1 LAQDQLHV
9 YQLILVLLVQQVI
22 LVALQLFVVQEQ
34 KMALEHQQAEEVLN
48 ILWEY
53 YQQVDQ

>member
-1 LAQDQLHV
+1 
-9 YQLILVLLVQQVI
+9 
-22 LVALQLFVVQEQ
+22 VALQLFVVQEQ